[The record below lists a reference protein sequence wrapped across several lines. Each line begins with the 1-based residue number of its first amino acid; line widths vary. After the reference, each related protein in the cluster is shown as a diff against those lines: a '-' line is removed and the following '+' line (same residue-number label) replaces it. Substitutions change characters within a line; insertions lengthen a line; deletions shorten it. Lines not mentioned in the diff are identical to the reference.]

1 MRIMEMRIVVK
12 ERLKLLKK
20 KAYMKLDEQTVR
32 LFRIFLKVN
41 PLVLTGSDVDTP
53 IIEDSINNKSDTMRK
68 QK

>member
-1 MRIMEMRIVVK
+1 
-12 ERLKLLKK
+12 
-20 KAYMKLDEQTVR
+20 MKLDEQTVKS
-32 LFRIFLKVN
+32 FRTFLKVN

>member
-1 MRIMEMRIVVK
+1 
-12 ERLKLLKK
+12 
-20 KAYMKLDEQTVR
+20 MKLDEQTVE

>member
-12 ERLKLLKK
+12 ERLKLSKK
-20 KAYMKLDEQTVR
+20 KAYMKLDEQTVKS
-32 LFRIFLKVN
+32 FRIFLKVN